1 VCAPR
6 QMLAYSAIHC
16 GPAGAIAAA
25 SCTERQVREVRALGA
40 GNTAPAVRG
49 LCAPAATVT
58 AARGATGSG
67 TAVRPRVIS
76 LGLQVGTEFTAQ

>member
-1 VCAPR
+1 
-6 QMLAYSAIHC
+6 MLAYSAIHC

-67 TAVRPRVIS
+67 TAVRPARVIS